1 MQLSPRA
8 LARLLRVAFLAL
20 LICVA
25 AVTTTVLHA
34 ASTNHDTDAA
44 AAAIVVLDSNVTVH
58 TPDDGGGVAECLG
71 AAMICVAAIGSVV
84 LVTAQAR
91 RASTAFGPPSRAN
104 APPAAVTLR
113 LPALSALQSAG
124 PLRI

>member
-34 ASTNHDTDAA
+34 ASTNHDTDA

-91 RASTAFGPPSRAN
+91 RASTVFGPPSRAN